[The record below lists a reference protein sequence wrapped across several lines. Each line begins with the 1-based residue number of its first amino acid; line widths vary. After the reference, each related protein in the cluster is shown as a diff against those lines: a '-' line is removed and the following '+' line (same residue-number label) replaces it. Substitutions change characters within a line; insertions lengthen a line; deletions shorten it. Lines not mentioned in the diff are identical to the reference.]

1 MVWGL
6 EEFEVCQPLPGMYK
20 NIHCTKQTFSPMIKK
35 TAQAPFPVLSYSS
48 LPGDAA
54 KHFQQTQPSPFPPKT
69 EVLVANTFLKLIS
82 KNYGIITK

>member
-1 MVWGL
+1 MAWGL

-20 NIHCTKQTFSPMIKK
+20 NILCTKQTFSPMIKK

-69 EVLVANTFLKLIS
+69 EVLVVNTLFKDDQ
-82 KNYGIITK
+82 

>member
-1 MVWGL
+1 MAWGL
-6 EEFEVCQPLPGMYK
+6 EEFEVCQPLPGTYK
-20 NIHCTKQTFSPMIKK
+20 NFHCTKQTFSPMIKK
-35 TAQAPFPVLSYSS
+35 TAQAVSPVLSYSL

-54 KHFQQTQPSPFPPKT
+54 KHFEQTQLSPFTPKI

>member
-1 MVWGL
+1 
-6 EEFEVCQPLPGMYK
+6 
-20 NIHCTKQTFSPMIKK
+20 MIKQ

-54 KHFQQTQPSPFPPKT
+54 KHFQQTQRSPFPHKT
-69 EVLVANTFLKLIS
+69 EVLVENALLKLIS